1 MAFGKYSTTADVI
14 CGHDLTGKETIVT
27 GGAGGLGLET
37 ARALAGAGARVVLA
51 GRDPAKGE
59 AAAVRLREE
68 TGNDLIVFQLLD
80 LGSLESVTAFA
91 RRYLAT
97 WKPLHILINNA
108 GIMAAPLARTVD
120 SFESQFGI
128 NHLGH
133 FALTTGLLP
142 ALRAAGAARVA
153 SLSSRAHRR
162 SDIDFDDPN
171 YRHRP
176 YDPWEAYG
184 QSKTAVA
191 LFAAGLTARHAPD
204 GITCNALEPGTVMTG
219 LTRHI
224 SREELVARG
233 WADEDGTAARLPG
246 WKTPQQGAATSI
258 WAAVAPELAGVGGKY
273 LEDCAVAEPW
283 TKDPDPPP
291 GYYLP
296 YALDP
301 NHADRLW
308 NLSEQLFAGR
318 I

>member
-1 MAFGKYSTTADVI
+1 
-14 CGHDLTGKETIVT
+14 
-27 GGAGGLGLET
+27 
-37 ARALAGAGARVVLA
+37 
-51 GRDPAKGE
+51 
-59 AAAVRLREE
+59 
-68 TGNDLIVFQLLD
+68 
-80 LGSLESVTAFA
+80 
-91 RRYLAT
+91 
-97 WKPLHILINNA
+97 LINNA
-108 GIMAAPLARTVD
+108 GIMAAPLARIVD

-273 LEDCAVAEPW
+273 LEDCAVAELW
-283 TKDPDPPP
+283 TKDADPPP